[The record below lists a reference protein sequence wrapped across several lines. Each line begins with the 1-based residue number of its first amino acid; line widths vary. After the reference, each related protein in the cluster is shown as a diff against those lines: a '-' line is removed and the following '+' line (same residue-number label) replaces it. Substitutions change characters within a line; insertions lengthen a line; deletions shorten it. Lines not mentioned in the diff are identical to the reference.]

1 MFLMF
6 VACYQH
12 YQDLQRIKYLNNS
25 CGLICHK
32 IDQSVVENVSLKRS
46 VRTVLNSSDLVR
58 FITEY
63 F

>member
-1 MFLMF
+1 MF

-12 YQDLQRIKYLNNS
+12 YQDLQRITYLNNSS

-32 IDQSVVENVSLKRS
+32 IDQSVVENFSLKRS